1 MIQLLLMLLGFI
13 FPDND
18 VNTSTI
24 SQDPTIIQS
33 TDIGEGSDTG
43 GETGTTLPPK
53 K

>member
-1 MIQLLLMLLGFI
+1 MIQFLLMLLGFI
-13 FPDND
+13 FPDNN

-43 GETGTTLPPK
+43 GETIPLPPK